1 MTSLLEAELC
11 SAGFAAGE
19 WVEAKTLST
28 ESLAPEKGKNEER
41 SWWQGGKG
49 PFFSILGTC
58 VCDPAVRMLGQKW
71 GKALDRA
78 AIGGGSPLRQGRCR
92 VINHPRLN

>member
-1 MTSLLEAELC
+1 MRQKFSVPKVWPRRKARMKRG
-11 SAGFAAGE
+11 A
-19 WVEAKTLST
+19 
-28 ESLAPEKGKNEER
+28 
-41 SWWQGGKG
+41 GGKG
-49 PFFSILGTC
+49 EGPFFFILGTC
-58 VCDPAVRMLGQKW
+58 VCDPAVRTLGQKW

>member
-1 MTSLLEAELC
+1 MTSLWEAELC
-11 SAGFAAGE
+11 SAGFAGGE

-41 SWWQGGKG
+41 SWWQGGRS
-49 PFFSILGTC
+49 FLLHLRDLC
-58 VCDPAVRMLGQKW
+58 VCDPAVRTLGQKW